1 MEPHA
6 LLEAQPGTT
15 HPWVLQTGSQPSRG
29 CSSPRGTRRARS
41 PAPSPSEGSCSPSFP
56 LPSSPSELQPHR
68 NTRLRSINSR
78 VACQV
83 HSLTSRIAHAKPQ
96 VFYETF
102 PVMKTFLW
110 GFFFS
115 FPSSSP
121 LLLLLL
127 LPGGWCPSQ
136 KKTKG
141 RCGVSQAPGRV
152 VRSVMPARGVPASC
166 HAAPARTAW
175 GGGSCS
181 TQPPARC
188 CRDCAGSTGTSTAVS
203 SWVPHR
209 RRISNPLGVLQRNP
223 PSPAIP
229 MAGNLQARGHEPQ
242 S

>member
-6 LLEAQPGTT
+6 LLEAQPGTR

-136 KKTKG
+136 KNERTVQG
-141 RCGVSQAPGRV
+141 EPSTGHV

-166 HAAPARTAW
+166 HAAPAWTPW

-181 TQPPARC
+181 TQPSGPTQKQGFKPFGCFAKKSAKPSDSHGREF
-188 CRDCAGSTGTSTAVS
+188 AGKRPRATDVETGLV
-203 SWVPHR
+203 
-209 RRISNPLGVLQRNP
+209 LGSL
-223 PSPAIP
+223 AW
-229 MAGNLQARGHEPQ
+229 
-242 S
+242 

>member
-1 MEPHA
+1 MLRLLCSRAWSRTLCWRLSLAQRTPGCCRRGLSPHGA
-6 LLEAQPGTT
+6 APAPVETL
-15 HPWVLQTGSQPSRG
+15 H
-29 CSSPRGTRRARS
+29 GTRRAHS

-136 KKTKG
+136 KNERTVQG
-141 RCGVSQAPGRV
+141 EPSTG
-152 VRSVMPARGVPASC
+152 ARGEVGDASAWCPCLVP
-166 HAAPARTAW
+166 
-175 GGGSCS
+175 CS
-181 TQPPARC
+181 TCTDTVGWWQLQHPALWSHAEAGFQTFWVFCKEIRQAQRFPWQGI
-188 CRDCAGSTGTSTAVS
+188 CRQEATS
-203 SWVPHR
+203 HR
-209 RRISNPLGVLQRNP
+209 R
-223 PSPAIP
+223 
-229 MAGNLQARGHEPQ
+229 
-242 S
+242 